1 MGRSYQSNSF
11 IDQLNSHDNND
22 GIKSS
27 SILAVGHEIPL
38 VMENGSFRITM
49 PIANAIALASTLL
62 LSIQTL

>member
-1 MGRSYQSNSF
+1 MGRSYQNNSF

-27 SILAVGHEIPL
+27 GILAVGQEIPL

-49 PIANAIALASTLL
+49 LIANAIALASTLL